1 MIQQNNSN
9 MEINIEEEND
19 NKSPT
24 QNVKKYKKKYCNNCG
39 NHGHH
44 YRNCKYPITSY
55 GIVCFKINGLNE
67 HQPLTN
73 DKIKYLLVR
82 RRNSISYVEFLR
94 GKYRFVD
101 LEFILTLFS
110 RMSNSERDTI
120 LNTDFDEIWKNL
132 WIGDNLEKNTIE
144 YNRVKKKYMQLKN
157 GLLIENKFITL
168 NNILQDT
175 TSIYIEP
182 EWCFPKGRR
191 NCFETDLECSERE
204 FQEETNY
211 KKIDYELYDDILPF
225 TEQHVGSNN
234 ITYRTIYYL
243 AQSSKNSKNK
253 VPSIDKKNKL
263 QCREISSIG
272 FYNYDTIINKL
283 FRDYDIEKKKNIKNI
298 HKKILNKFNENI

>member
-1 MIQQNNSN
+1 
-9 MEINIEEEND
+9 MEIENE
-19 NKSPT
+19 NKSPSH
-24 QNVKKYKKKYCNNCG
+24 NIKKYKKKYCNNCG

-67 HQPLTN
+67 KQPLTN
-73 DKIKYLLVR
+73 DKIQYLLIR

-94 GKYRFVD
+94 GKYRFID
-101 LEFILTLFS
+101 LEFISTLFS
-110 RMSNSERDTI
+110 RMSENERNTI
-120 LNTDFDEIWKNL
+120 SNANFDEIWKNL

-157 GLLIENKFITL
+157 GLLIEDKFITL
-168 NNILQDT
+168 DNILQNT

-211 KKIDYELYDDILPF
+211 IKQDYELYDDILPF

-243 AQSSKNSKNK
+243 AQSSKNK
-253 VPSIDKKNKL
+253 VPSIDKNNKL

-272 FYNYDTIINKL
+272 FYNYDTIVNKL

-298 HKKILNKFNENI
+298 HKKILDKFNENI